1 MSKKESLAI
10 ISIFLVIILGGFW
23 ANKKNFALIFRKYN
37 YNQIESWNQISS
49 TIENE
54 INNNFFLKSNLSNL
68 YGLSQKMLSKNLV
81 GNFEYIKDNKGILHL
96 YQEDLSADNF
106 IKGMSWLKEKTKEKE
121 IPLLYVQIP
130 DRVIEGF
137 IKDSWAVEKT
147 SKEKTINQI
156 LDAVREQGIS
166 NLDLREDLIEK
177 KFEYDNFFFRT
188 DIHLTTQ
195 AEWYILKK
203 IIYKL
208 EELGCSFYNQ
218 EEILNLNHYEKINNK
233 FLGNFGRMTGKYFT
247 QLDVFERYYP
257 KFETNYT
264 RTHMITDEKFEG
276 SFEEIVMNGYPKQGR
291 ETIYWVTDYMQFTN
305 PFYNFENHL
314 SKNDTNILLIMD
326 SFGFRTAAYLSLLV
340 KNLSII
346 DTRYQGRYNM
356 TDWALQLFDYDAVVV
371 LQSTFLLSTEFMP
384 VILKNPNAEI
394 VSVTTPSV
402 VKEGELYEIE
412 ITVRNIGQ
420 EAWKEEDQVR
430 LCIFQDG
437 VDYGFRIKLPENIE
451 VLPGDEYTF
460 IQKDF
465 YILDKN
471 STFLEYQM
479 VQEGITYFGEK
490 YGVTITIEKN

>member
-54 INNNFFLKSNLSNL
+54 INSNFFLKSNLSNL

-96 YQEDLSADNF
+96 YQEDLPADNF

-203 IIYKL
+203 
-208 EELGCSFYNQ
+208 
-218 EEILNLNHYEKINNK
+218 
-233 FLGNFGRMTGKYFT
+233 
-247 QLDVFERYYP
+247 
-257 KFETNYT
+257 
-264 RTHMITDEKFEG
+264 
-276 SFEEIVMNGYPKQGR
+276 
-291 ETIYWVTDYMQFTN
+291 
-305 PFYNFENHL
+305 
-314 SKNDTNILLIMD
+314 
-326 SFGFRTAAYLSLLV
+326 
-340 KNLSII
+340 
-346 DTRYQGRYNM
+346 
-356 TDWALQLFDYDAVVV
+356 
-371 LQSTFLLSTEFMP
+371 
-384 VILKNPNAEI
+384 
-394 VSVTTPSV
+394 
-402 VKEGELYEIE
+402 
-412 ITVRNIGQ
+412 
-420 EAWKEEDQVR
+420 
-430 LCIFQDG
+430 
-437 VDYGFRIKLPENIE
+437 
-451 VLPGDEYTF
+451 
-460 IQKDF
+460 
-465 YILDKN
+465 
-471 STFLEYQM
+471 
-479 VQEGITYFGEK
+479 
-490 YGVTITIEKN
+490 